1 MSEASNEITNTI
13 KDAIKEFVTLN
24 LPKDFKT
31 VYWQTS
37 RYEAPKKPFC
47 LLTWLSD
54 SEELRSSE
62 IQLPNSLTKE
72 HREYKTAVITISLYV
87 DGLKTQQH
95 NLKERENLAQL
106 NAENLR
112 TQFQLVK
119 TAYKFKN
126 IFAVNNTSG
135 VRPLDEAVSGG
146 YTFRREFDLTIG
158 YDKVY
163 HYDLPVSHAVNIDLE
178 ENDIHIKVTE
188 DEIK

>member
-1 MSEASNEITNTI
+1 MSEANNEITNTI

-47 LLTWLSD
+47 LFTWLSD
-54 SEELRSSE
+54 SEDLRSSE

-72 HREYKTAVITISLYV
+72 HREYKTAVITIALYV

-112 TQFQLVK
+112 TLFQLDK
-119 TAYKFKN
+119 TAYKFKTK
-126 IFAVNNTSG
+126 FAPKNTSG
-135 VRPLDEAVSGG
+135 IRPLDEAVSGG
-146 YTFRREFDLTIG
+146 YIFRREFDLTIG

-163 HYDLPVSHAVNIDLE
+163 HYDLPVSHAVNIELDNE
-178 ENDIHIKVTE
+178 IYFEITE
-188 DEIK
+188 DDIK

>member
-1 MSEASNEITNTI
+1 MSEANNEITNTI

-54 SEELRSSE
+54 GEDLRSSE

-72 HREYKTAVITISLYV
+72 HREYKTAVITIALYV

-112 TQFQLVK
+112 TLFQLTK
-119 TAYKFKN
+119 TAYKFKKN
-126 IFAVNNTSG
+126 FAVNNTSG
-135 VRPLDEAVSGG
+135 IRPLDEAVSGG

-163 HYDLPVSHAVNIDLE
+163 HYDLPVSHAVNIDLDK
-178 ENDIHIKVTE
+178 NDIHIQVTE

>member
-54 SEELRSSE
+54 SEDLRSSE

>member
-1 MSEASNEITNTI
+1 MSEEITNRI

-24 LPKDFKT
+24 LSEEFKT
-31 VYWQTS
+31 VYWQSS

-54 SEELRSSE
+54 SEDLRSSE

-72 HREYKTAVITISLYV
+72 HREYKTAVITIALYV
-87 DGLKTQQH
+87 DGLKIKQH
-95 NLKERENLAQL
+95 NLKEREDLAQF

-112 TQFQLVK
+112 TQFQLLK

-126 IFAVNNTSG
+126 IFAINNTSG
-135 VRPLDEAVSGG
+135 IRPLDEAVSGG

-163 HYDLPVSHAVNIDLE
+163 HYDLPVSHAVNIDLD
-178 ENDIHIKVTE
+178 ENDIHIQVTE